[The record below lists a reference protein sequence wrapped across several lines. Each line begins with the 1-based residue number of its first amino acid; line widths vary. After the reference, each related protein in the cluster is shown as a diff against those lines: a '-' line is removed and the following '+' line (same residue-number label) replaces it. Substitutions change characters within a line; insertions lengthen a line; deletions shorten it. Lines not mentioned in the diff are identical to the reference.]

1 MNTNNLKIA
10 WRAAWKSKLFT
21 VLNVFGLAIGF
32 AGFILAYAYINRQN
46 SYDAWNPHYDNI
58 YLIGLEENGKASDLS
73 PAALAPAIKTT
84 LPEVEL
90 VGRIAQAPFE
100 TPFISNDDMFYI
112 KHWLGADRSIAEI
125 FDIEVSGISLNA
137 SHEGQIGILSPAVGK
152 KLFPKE
158 KQGAFTVAKTVALLN
173 EQSGFTENI
182 HGISKPR
189 LLSNFEFDYIALTE
203 DIAAGRRDGDTP
215 VYQTYIQVKSGTDTK
230 LLASKINSLY
240 QNDIAKEKET
250 TNSSRAESQVYLDPL
265 KNLHLRPKH
274 GSNIAYKITIALG
287 TLSSIILLLACIN
300 FANLMIVQAQ
310 KRSKEIGLKKVFGVS
325 RKRLIFQFLSEVFV
339 QCLLAAAISGFLIIL
354 VWNTMNRFYGYDLS
368 AFDFTQTILAQLSVA
383 VLFTTLLSGLYP
395 AIILSR
401 YNPLVI
407 IKGNLQSGQKSS
419 AFRTALLVFQFII
432 AFVFISSMLIIS
444 RQMAFIK
451 RGDRGF
457 NLSEVVHI
465 KNLSVF
471 DKPAKFIDIRN
482 KMKSIPGILDV
493 TVTTNIPGGLAPK
506 QEEFSYLNKTY
517 GLNHIGVDFEY
528 FETLGMNVQEGRSFS
543 PQFQSDTTGGII
555 LNETAV
561 STLGL
566 ANPLGEMISICDNS
580 YRIVGVVKDSKM
592 QGFEHLVKPT
602 AYTLQSNCGMPNH
615 PPKYEIL
622 AKIEAG
628 KVRSALTEL
637 EKQWPA
643 INKKDGKYFLY
654 DFVDQKYAALYAK
667 QEQLQQAFRAFTYL
681 VMLVAL
687 IGLFSMSA
695 YSISRREKEV
705 GIRKVLGANA
715 QQILF
720 LLNKPFIKVVLIAIL
735 FATPIAWW
743 IGNKWLN
750 TFAYRI
756 ELPWWIFA
764 VGAICTL
771 LLAFITISYQAIK
784 ASIVNPANSLRDE

>member
-21 VLNVFGLAIGF
+21 VLNVLGLAIGF
-32 AGFILAYAYINRQN
+32 AGFILAYAYINREN

-58 YLIGLEENGKASDLS
+58 YLIGLEEKGNASDLT
-73 PAALAPAIKTT
+73 PAALAPAVKTA

-90 VGRIAQAPFE
+90 VGRVARAPFE

-125 FDIEVSGISLNA
+125 FDIEVSGLSLNT
-137 SHEGQIGILSPAVGK
+137 SHEGQIGLFSPEVGRA
-152 KLFPKE
+152 LFPREQAK
-158 KQGAFTVAKTVALLN
+158 AFAQPKPVNLLN

-182 HGISKPR
+182 HGISKPH

-215 VYQTYIQVKSGTDTK
+215 VYQTYIQVKSGTDAK

-274 GSNIAYKITIALG
+274 GSNIAYKITITLG
-287 TLSSIILLLACIN
+287 VLSAVILLLACIN

-325 RKRLIFQFLSEVFV
+325 RKRLALQFLSEVFV
-339 QCLLAAAISGFLIIL
+339 QCLLAAGIAGFLIVLI
-354 VWNTMNRFYGYDLS
+354 WNTMNRFYGYDLS
-368 AFDFTQTILAQLSVA
+368 TFDFNQTILAQLSVA

-395 AIILSR
+395 AIILSG
-401 YNPLVI
+401 YNPLHI
-407 IKGNLQSGQKSS
+407 IKGSLRSGQKSA
-419 AFRTALLVFQFII
+419 AFRTGLLAFQFII
-432 AFVFISSMLIIS
+432 AFVFISSMFVIN
-444 RQMAFIK
+444 RQMTFIK
-451 RGDRGF
+451 KSDRGF
-457 NLSEVVHI
+457 KVDQVVHI
-465 KNLSVF
+465 KSTSIF
-471 DKPAKFIDIRN
+471 DKPAMFTEVRN

-493 TVTTNIPGGLAPK
+493 TVTTNTPGGLPPK
-506 QEEFSYLNKTY
+506 EEEFNYLNKTY
-517 GLNHIGVDFEY
+517 ALNHIGVDFEY
-528 FETLGMNVQEGRSFS
+528 FETLGMKVQEGRIFS
-543 PQFQSDTTGGII
+543 SQYQSDTTDAII
-555 LNETAV
+555 LNETAAK
-561 STLGL
+561 TIGL
-566 ANPLGEMISICDNS
+566 TAPLGETISICDNS
-580 YRIVGVVKDSKM
+580 YKIIGVVKDSKM
-592 QGFEHLVKPT
+592 QGFEQLVKPA
-602 AYTLQSNCGMPNH
+602 AYTLQSNCGMPSH

-622 AKIEAG
+622 AKMEAG

-667 QEQLQQAFRAFTYL
+667 QEQLQQAFTAFTYL

-695 YSISRREKEV
+695 YSISLREKEV

-720 LLNKPFIKVVLIAIL
+720 LLNKPFIKIVLIAIL
-735 FATPIAWW
+735 IATPIAWW
-743 IGNKWLN
+743 GANMWLN

-756 ELPWWIFA
+756 DLSWWIFV
-764 VGAICTL
+764 VGALFTL
-771 LLAFITISYQAIK
+771 ILAFITVSYQALK
-784 ASIVNPANSLRDE
+784 ASVVNPVNSLRDE